1 MKAKKKGKIIESSQV
16 HEKDTGSAD
25 VQIALLSER
34 INAMLSHLKKHAKDL
49 QSKRGLLAMVMKR
62 KKLLAY
68 LKKEN
73 EDLRRTNA
81 EIMLQLSRLREY
93 GIVNEELKGLL
104 DLKDSSKFP
113 LIPATII
120 SKSISKSQGTITINA
135 GLNQGVKAG
144 MPVITDKGLVGIIYT
159 TADNYSI
166 ARTLHNVDLKIT
178 VKSERT
184 RENAVMKWNGDWLV
198 MTNVPKTYNLKKG
211 DRIVTSDISSS
222 IPFPLPVGLV
232 YEVGN
237 VQQGIFNEKM
247 IQEYVSAFR
256 KGDRF
261 HDKRIWAL
269 VFFQM
274 WYEEYVA

>member
-1 MKAKKKGKIIESSQV
+1 MIRFLVSIWENFKEYVVLVVLLAASLI
-16 HEKDTGSAD
+16 
-25 VQIALLSER
+25 LLSQNNTQGIQR
-34 INAMLSHLKKHAKDL
+34 VRWVAFGTFASVTSIFTDFFNISN
-49 QSKRGLLAMVMKR
+49 
-62 KKLLAY
+62 

-73 EDLRRTNA
+73 EELRRTNA
-81 EIMLQLSRLREY
+81 EIMLQLSRLREV
-93 GIVNEELKGLL
+93 GIVNEDLKGLL
-104 DLKDSSKFP
+104 ALKDSSNFP
-113 LIPATII
+113 LISATIV

-166 ARTLHNVDLKIT
+166 ARTLNNVDLKIT

-237 VQQGIFNEKM
+237 DQQGIFNEVKVQSFVNFQKVENLF
-247 IQEYVSAFR
+247 ILGIV
-256 KGDRF
+256 K
-261 HDKRIWAL
+261 DKEIDKIEFNTL
-269 VFFQM
+269 NK
-274 WYEEYVA
+274 